1 VATAAEHFIE
11 QPASARQNQIVAI
24 VCAAMILMA
33 IGLVVF
39 GRTQLPSLDNY
50 VPMILGAQI
59 PTYVISAVLLFT
71 QSVET
76 GLRRIYVAGLGFLFC
91 ALLMIAYLAIYP
103 RAFFGPTYG
112 GLQLTASLFYAWH
125 IAFPL
130 FIVAAVLSVK
140 HSFRPTWDLV
150 GGAVV
155 LEALF
160 AIAIVVALWE
170 SQSNLP
176 EMMRLDGP
184 TEFSVAVI
192 QPVITFLGVAAL
204 LVLWRGLGFRTS
216 LSQALGVATLA
227 LFIDVVLF
235 FDTPRWSVA
244 WYAGKTFAVVTSVSV
259 LAFFLVEFT
268 RMQRRLRQA
277 QARDLERAIEVSRL
291 KSDFVAVMSHE
302 IRTPLGGVIG
312 ATELLM
318 KAKLDDDS
326 RELALMANDAA
337 QALMGVVNDVLDFSK
352 IESGKLTIEM
362 TTYDPV
368 ALVEGVGAIVGAQA
382 RAKALSLMTYVDPAI
397 PSPLVG
403 DQTRLRQVLVNL
415 AGNAIKFTSKGFVRI
430 TAELRDGRIWFAV
443 QDTGI
448 GISPEQLSKLFEPFV
463 QADGSTTRKFGGTG
477 LGLAICKRLVVA
489 MNDGG
494 AGITV
499 DSVPG
504 EGSTFHFTLPLIE
517 APESKKLER
526 DRSDLRALV
535 LGSDAN
541 ARDVLVHY
549 LTSWG
554 VRTATAA
561 GADDHFDLAVVDLSS
576 EGAWDVAALDGLRT
590 IAVYANPEQRP
601 ANGAYSA
608 YLLKPI
614 RQSQLFDALA
624 ESGAVSVAPEVAV
637 EAPIGVHR
645 VLLVDDNATNREIGR
660 RQLVSLGCDVALA
673 VDGVEAVNAVRASH
687 YDLVLMDCMM
697 PNLDGYDAT
706 RQIRR
711 DETRAG
717 TRTRI
722 FGLTANV
729 FVEDR
734 QAALAAGMD
743 EVLTKPLDI
752 ERLRKAI
759 GIEGSPGTTRVQAPA
774 VVLDEH
780 HLHDIFE
787 DDREGMVAFL
797 AATIPEF
804 TELLEKAVTGDEDGA
819 HGLKGAAANAGA
831 RELSDVAT
839 GVMEAIRMKKPFD
852 AQALRGAF
860 ARYASAVEH
869 LYNS

>member
-1 VATAAEHFIE
+1 VAIAAESLIE
-11 QPASARQNQIVAI
+11 QPASARQDRIVAI
-24 VCAAMILMA
+24 ACAAMALMA
-33 IGLVVF
+33 IGLVLF
-39 GRTQLPSLDNY
+39 GRTELPSHDNY

-59 PTYVISAVLLFT
+59 PTYAISAVLLFT

-76 GLRRIYVAGLGFLFC
+76 GLRRLYVAGLGFLFC

-103 RAFFGPTYG
+103 RAFFAPTYG
-112 GLQLTASLFYAWH
+112 GLQLTAALFFAWH

-130 FIVAAVLSVK
+130 FIIAAALAVK
-140 HSFRPTWDLV
+140 RSFAPTWDLV
-150 GGAVV
+150 GAAVI
-155 LEALF
+155 LEVLF
-160 AIAIVVALWE
+160 AIAIVIALWE
-170 SQSNLP
+170 WQSSLP
-176 EMMRLDGP
+176 EMMRLYGP
-184 TEFSVAVI
+184 TGFSRTVI
-192 QPVITFLGVAAL
+192 QPIIAILNIAAL
-204 LVLWRGLGFRTS
+204 IVLWRRLGFRTS

-227 LFIDVVLF
+227 LFIDAVLF
-235 FDTPRWSVA
+235 FESPRWSIA
-244 WYAGKTFAVVTSVSV
+244 WYVGKTFAVVTSVSV
-259 LAFFLVEFT
+259 LGFFLVEFA
-268 RMQRRLRQA
+268 RVQRRLRQA
-277 QARDLERAIEVSRL
+277 QARELEHAIEVSRL

-302 IRTPLGGVIG
+302 IRTPLGGVVG

-368 ALVEGVGAIVGAQA
+368 ALVEGVGAIAGAQA
-382 RAKALSLMTYVDPAI
+382 RAKSLSLMTYVDPAI
-397 PSPLVG
+397 PSPVVG
-403 DQTRLRQVLVNL
+403 DPTRLREVLVNL
-415 AGNAIKFTSKGFVRI
+415 AGNAIKFTSQGFVRI
-430 TAELRDGRIWFAV
+430 SAELRDGRMWFAV

-448 GISPEQLSKLFEPFV
+448 GITSEQSNKLFEPFV
-463 QADGSTTRKFGGTG
+463 QADSSTTRKFGGTG

-494 AGITV
+494 DGIAV
-499 DSVPG
+499 DSVAG

-517 APESKKLER
+517 APDAKKIER

-535 LGSDAN
+535 LASDAN

-561 GADDHFDLAVVDLSS
+561 GPDDRFDLAIVDLSS
-576 EGAWDVAALDGLRT
+576 EGACDVAALGAQRT

-624 ESGAVSVAPEVAV
+624 ESGVIGAASEVPD
-637 EAPIGVHR
+637 ELPIGLRR

-660 RQLVSLGCDVALA
+660 RQLVSLGCEVTLA
-673 VDGVEAVNAVRASH
+673 TDGVEAVNALRETS

-711 DETRAG
+711 NETRTG

-722 FGLTANV
+722 FGLTANA
-729 FVEDR
+729 FAEDR
-734 QAALAAGMD
+734 QACLAAGMD

-759 GIEGSPGTTRVQAPA
+759 GP
-774 VVLDEH
+774 VVLDQH

-787 DDREGMVAFL
+787 DDRAGMAAFL
-797 AATIPEF
+797 AATLPEF
-804 TELLEKAVTGDEDGA
+804 TELLESAAVGNEDSA

-831 RELSDVAT
+831 RELSEAAAR
-839 GVMEAIRMKKPFD
+839 VMEAIRMKKPFD
-852 AQALRGAF
+852 PGPLRAAF
-860 ARYASAVEH
+860 ARYVDAVDAMGART
-869 LYNS
+869 